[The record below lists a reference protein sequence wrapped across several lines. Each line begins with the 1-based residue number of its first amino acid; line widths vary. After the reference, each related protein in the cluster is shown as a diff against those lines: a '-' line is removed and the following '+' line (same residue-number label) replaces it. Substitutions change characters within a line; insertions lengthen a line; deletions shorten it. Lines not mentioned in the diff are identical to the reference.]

1 MKEKAMW
8 DMDLSV
14 LNAVLATGALL
25 VCVAGCT
32 PQPVAEQPLDVQLFQ
47 SWELQPGDVVAGY
60 AVTGGLGDISIALK
74 GNSIYAPYEGRLQ
87 PNKPGCV
94 LFSSADVPN
103 YLLRL
108 CGMKNP
114 QFGLRKAGEAIGI
127 AEALQFA
134 LLNKRADGQWALVE
148 PSKQILQQMLQPR

>member
-1 MKEKAMW
+1 MW

-14 LNAVLATGALL
+14 LNALL
-25 VCVAGCT
+25 VSGVILLAIASCT
-32 PQPVAEQPLDVQLFQ
+32 PQPVAEQPLDVQLYQ

-60 AVTGGLGDISIALK
+60 PVTGGLGDISIALK
-74 GNSIYAPYEGRLQ
+74 GNSIYAPYDGRLQ
-87 PNKPGCV
+87 PNKAGCV
-94 LFSSADVPN
+94 MFSSTDVPN

-108 CGMKNP
+108 CGVKNP
-114 QFGLRKAGEAIGI
+114 RFGTRKVGEAIGT

-134 LLNKRADGQWALVE
+134 LLNKRSDGQWALVE

>member
-1 MKEKAMW
+1 MW

-14 LNAVLATGALL
+14 LKAVVATSLL
-25 VCVAGCT
+25 LLGVASCT
-32 PQPVAEQPLDVQLFQ
+32 PQPVDEPPLDVQLFQ
-47 SWELQPGDVVAGY
+47 SWELQPGDTVAGY
-60 AVTGGLGDISIALK
+60 RVTGGLGDISIALK

-94 LFSSADVPN
+94 MFSSADVPN

-108 CGMKNP
+108 CGVKNP
-114 QFGLRKAGEAIGI
+114 QFGLRKAGVAIGT

-134 LLNKRADGQWALVE
+134 LLNKRADGKWALVE

>member
-1 MKEKAMW
+1 MW

-14 LNAVLATGALL
+14 LKAVMATGVLL
-25 VCVAGCT
+25 LGVASCT
-32 PQPVAEQPLDVQLFQ
+32 PQPVAEQSLEVQLFQ
-47 SWELQPGDVVAGY
+47 SWELQPGDTVAGY
-60 AVTGGLGDISIALK
+60 RVTGGLGDISIALK

-94 LFSSADVPN
+94 VFSSADVPN

-108 CGMKNP
+108 CGVKSP
-114 QFGLRKAGEAIGI
+114 QFGLHKAGVAIGT

-134 LLNKRADGQWALVE
+134 LLNKRADGKWALVE

>member
-1 MKEKAMW
+1 MW

-14 LNAVLATGALL
+14 LNALLASGVILL
-25 VCVAGCT
+25 AIASCT
-32 PQPVAEQPLDVQLFQ
+32 PQPVAEQPLDVQLYQ

-60 AVTGGLGDISIALK
+60 PVTGSLGDISITLK
-74 GNSIYAPYEGRLQ
+74 GNSIYAPYDGRLQ
-87 PNKPGCV
+87 PNKAGCV
-94 LFSSADVPN
+94 MFSSTDVPN

-108 CGMKNP
+108 CGVKNP
-114 QFGLRKAGEAIGI
+114 RFGPRKVGEAIGT

-134 LLNKRADGQWALVE
+134 LLNKRSDGQWALVE

>member
-1 MKEKAMW
+1 MW

-14 LNAVLATGALL
+14 LNVLTTTALL
-25 VCVAGCT
+25 LCVASCT

-47 SWELQPGDVVAGY
+47 SWELQTGDAVAGY
-60 AVTGGLGDISIALK
+60 RVTGGLGDISIALK
-74 GNSIYAPYEGRLQ
+74 GNSIYAPYPGRLQ

-94 LFSSADVPN
+94 MFSSADVPN

-108 CGMKNP
+108 CGVKNP
-114 QFGLRKAGEAIGI
+114 QFGLKKAGEAIGT
-127 AEALQFA
+127 AEILQFA
-134 LLNKRADGQWALVE
+134 LLNKRADGKWALVE